1 MRPIHPAVVH
11 FPIALMTFSVVVD
24 LLGYL
29 TDSGTLQIAGFLALL
44 GTGIGA
50 AVAIVTGLI
59 DKTRA
64 SLSNEALRGH
74 TFPYASGSWAVCVD
88 YRSHVL
94 AVGRHASSNNY
105 LIVKDRK
112 EEKCKVLIV

>member
-64 SLSNEALRGH
+64 SLSNEASRAAIRFHMQVGLGLFVSIIAL
-74 TFPYASGSWAVCVD
+74 TFWRWVVMRPAT
-88 YRSHVL
+88 
-94 AVGRHASSNNY
+94 
-105 LIVKDRK
+105 IT
-112 EEKCKVLIV
+112 